1 MNNDSIVKQ
10 FDEYLKKNTVK
21 DLICSTTKIVL
32 ICESPHTEELNK
44 GLPLVGSA
52 GKSAFK
58 HLWKSK
64 GVGLGEY
71 LLPKTLPTIGIMNVC
86 TAPLQKTDSPKQ
98 TPFDFSKLSMIRT
111 RYSSISKHR
120 DQDLNKIEKCILDD
134 FKKRLK
140 VLLKSN
146 DITKIILCGKF
157 AERYFDEIKQELE
170 PVTSESLPHPARN
183 GWSKLTDGQECI
195 LEELRN
201 AIRC

>member
-1 MNNDSIVKQ
+1 MRPIKMNNDSIVKQ

-32 ICESPHTEELNK
+32 VCESPHTEELNK

-98 TPFDFSKLSMIRT
+98 TPFNFSKLSKIRI
-111 RYSSISKHR
+111 RYSSISK
-120 DQDLNKIEKCILDD
+120 L
-134 FKKRLK
+134 
-140 VLLKSN
+140 LLKSN

-170 PVTSESLPHPARN
+170 PVASESLPHPARN

-201 AIRC
+201 AMRC